1 MKDVWER
8 SCSFSHRARFAVGE
22 TEKGTDVR
30 VNSAAR
36 QFGGMA
42 RIFGICSAGLGLLV
56 LSCLAGCSQYGR
68 IYPPKID
75 ASRAAEAAIKLYDSD
90 GDGILSAG
98 ELERAP
104 GLRASLCD
112 TNKDGR
118 ITADEIIERINK
130 YQSDRVGLISFE
142 VHVTLNDK
150 PLKGATVKFIP
161 EEFLSDWIQP
171 GSGTTDA
178 NGLAFIG
185 MDPSLLRQDLK
196 SMPLMHCGIYRVE
209 ITQPQTSIPARYN
222 TNTVIGQEIAADT
235 IVNPYNPIP
244 LKSP

>member
-1 MKDVWER
+1 MDSVGR
-8 SCSFSHRARFAVGE
+8 RFGDLS
-22 TEKGTDVR
+22 T
-30 VNSAAR
+30 
-36 QFGGMA
+36 
-42 RIFGICSAGLGLLV
+42 IFGIHSIGSGLLA
-56 LSCLAGCSQYGR
+56 LSCLAGCSRYGR
-68 IYPPKID
+68 IYPPKIN
-75 ASRAAEAAIKLYDSD
+75 ASRAAAAALKQYDSD
-90 GDGILSAG
+90 GDGILSAS

-118 ITADEIIERINK
+118 ITADEIVDRINK

-150 PLKGATVKFIP
+150 PLKDATVKFIP

-185 MDPSLLRQDLK
+185 MDPSLLRQDLQR
-196 SMPLMHCGIYRVE
+196 MPLMHCGIYRVE
-209 ITQPQTSIPARYN
+209 ITPAQGSIPARYN

-235 IVNPYNPIP
+235 IVSPYNPIP

>member
-1 MKDVWER
+1 VRMD
-8 SCSFSHRARFAVGE
+8 SIARW
-22 TEKGTDVR
+22 
-30 VNSAAR
+30 
-36 QFGGMA
+36 FGGISL
-42 RIFGICSAGLGLLV
+42 RFGIRSIGSGLLV
-56 LSCLAGCSQYGR
+56 LSCLAGCSRYAR
-68 IYPPKID
+68 IYPPQID
-75 ASRAAEAAIKLYDSD
+75 ASRAAAAAIKQYDSD
-90 GDGILSAG
+90 GDGILSAS

-118 ITADEIIERINK
+118 ITADEIVERINK

-150 PLKGATVKFIP
+150 PLQGATVKFIP
-161 EEFLSDWIQP
+161 EEFLSEWIQP

-196 SMPLMHCGIYRVE
+196 SMPLMHCGIYRIEV
-209 ITQPQTSIPARYN
+209 THPQFEVPAQYN
-222 TNTVIGQEIAADT
+222 TNTILGQEVAVDT
-235 IVNPYNPIP
+235 REDPYTPVA
-244 LKSP
+244 LESP